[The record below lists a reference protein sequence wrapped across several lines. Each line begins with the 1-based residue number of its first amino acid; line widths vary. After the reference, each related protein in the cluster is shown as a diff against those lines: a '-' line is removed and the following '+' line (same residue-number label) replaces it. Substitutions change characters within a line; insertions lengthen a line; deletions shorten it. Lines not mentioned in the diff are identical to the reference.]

1 MIMRLAGG
9 YAVGIIWVLI
19 GLCALVFVFLFLW
32 LRERRRAQ
40 IEYIAYGLREGEEGD
55 ENTKTNLTKMEAE
68 FVAAIARLEELG
80 QIRQD
85 DWGNWVWSDS
95 GEPVGE
101 KPGKD

>member
-40 IEYIAYGLREGEEGD
+40 VEYFAYGLREGEEKN
-55 ENTKTNLTKMEAE
+55 ENTKTNVTQMEAE
-68 FVAAIARLEELG
+68 FVAAITRLEELG
-80 QIRQD
+80 QVRQD

-95 GEPVGE
+95 GEPVG
-101 KPGKD
+101 KKMVRD